1 MKLKL
6 KTQTISL
13 LTIGLFLSIVSIFS
27 ACKKD
32 DNPSLQNI
40 NSIVNSDPNFSILKA
55 AITRAGLGSAL
66 ETGTLTVFAPDNTAF
81 AAAGIDT
88 ALINSLPSSDV
99 ANLLTYHVVGSKILS
114 SSVPASD
121 TVNTL
126 QGENIY
132 ASKNANGVF
141 VNGIMVKTADIL
153 ASNGV
158 IHVISNVLI
167 PPTETIAEI
176 IAGETDLSTLLSVVA
191 GIPAILSAAQ
201 NPGKLTVFAPTDNA
215 FSALVTPPAPAD
227 LPGIVQAHIIST
239 NVFASD
245 LINNATA
252 ATLNPMSS
260 ILIGTSP
267 APNVKLSGS
276 AEPVSN
282 IVEADIIAT
291 NGVIH
296 KIDRV
301 LLP

>member
-40 NSIVNSDPNFSILKA
+40 NSIVNSNPNFSILKA
-55 AITRAGLGSAL
+55 AITRAGLGSVL

-88 ALINSLPSSDV
+88 ALINSLPPLDV

-176 IAGETDLSTLLSVVA
+176 IAGESDLSTLLSVVG

-201 NPGKLTVFAPTDNA
+201 NPGKLTVFAPTDAA
-215 FSALVTPPAPAD
+215 FSAATPPAPAD
-227 LPGIVQAHIIST
+227 IPGIIQAHIIST